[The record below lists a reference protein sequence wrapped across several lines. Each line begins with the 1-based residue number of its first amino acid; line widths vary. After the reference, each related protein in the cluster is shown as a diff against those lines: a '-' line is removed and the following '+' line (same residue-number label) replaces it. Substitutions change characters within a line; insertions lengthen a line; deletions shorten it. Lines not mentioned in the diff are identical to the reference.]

1 MNALSQQNQIELE
14 NIFAN
19 NFKTPQFLALAQIY
33 FESNDLDRAAKV
45 CEIGL
50 NEHSKNLDARYMLAK
65 IYLLNNQINK
75 SEQFLSKSLNNNL
88 ISIKMLR
95 LFIEIRDSLNRSKNE
110 TKKIVDILLK
120 KESDNTFANLWLHH
134 YNSTQKNIIQKVEST
149 FKINKNIISYT
160 FYNVLK
166 TQKHYNQ
173 ARLVLDML
181 KDHNKI
187 DIKIYKQE
195 YKIISKFLKS

>member
-1 MNALSQQNQIELE
+1 MNTLSQQNQIELE

-19 NFKTPQFLALAQIY
+19 NFKTPQFLALAKIY

-110 TKKIVDILLK
+110 TKKIIDILLK

-166 TQKHYNQ
+166 AQKNYNQ
-173 ARLVLDML
+173 AGLVLDML

-195 YKIISKFLKS
+195 YKIISKLLKS